1 MAQKSVKE
9 NIEQILADGRT
20 VQIEP
25 HGWSMYP
32 LLVPGRDQA
41 IIAPAEPEKMR
52 RGDVV
57 LYRREQGILVLHR
70 IWKVTPE
77 GFYMVGDNQSK
88 VEGPLRP
95 CQIKG
100 RLTAVIRNG
109 REILMQNPLSIFL
122 ARFWLLLRP
131 VRGPLS
137 AVAHRLRQIWQAYK
151 KG

>member
-1 MAQKSVKE
+1 MAQKIVNE
-9 NIEQILADGRT
+9 NIEQILADGHT

-32 LLVPGRDQA
+32 LLVPGRDQV
-41 IIAPAEPEKMR
+41 IIAPAEPEKMK
-52 RGDVV
+52 RGDVA

-70 IWKVTPE
+70 IWKVTPK

-88 VEGPLRP
+88 VEGPLHP

-109 REILMQNPLSIFL
+109 RKIPVQNPLLIFL
-122 ARFWLLLRP
+122 TRFWLFLCP

-137 AVAHRLRQIWQAYK
+137 AVAHRLRQIGRHI

>member
-1 MAQKSVKE
+1 MAQKNKKE
-9 NIEQILADGRT
+9 NIEQLLAAGRT

-41 IIAPAEPEKMR
+41 IIAPAEPEKMK
-52 RGDVV
+52 RGDVA
-57 LYRREQGILVLHR
+57 LYRRAQGILVLHR

-77 GFYMVGDNQSK
+77 GFYMVGDNQIE

-109 REILMQNPLSIFL
+109 HMIPVKNPLSIFL
-122 ARFWLLLRP
+122 TRFWLFLRP
-131 VRGPLS
+131 VRGPL
-137 AVAHRLRQIWQAYK
+137 AAAAHRLRQIGRPIK

>member
-9 NIEQILADGRT
+9 NIEQILADGHT

-41 IIAPAEPEKMR
+41 IIAQANPEKMK
-52 RGDVV
+52 RGDVA

-70 IWKVTPE
+70 IWKVRPE
-77 GFYMVGDNQSK
+77 GFYTVGDNQSK

-100 RLTAVIRNG
+100 RLTVVIRNG
-109 REILMQNPLSIFL
+109 RKIPVQNPLLIFL
-122 ARFWLLLRP
+122 TRFWLFLRP
-131 VRGPLS
+131 VRGPL
-137 AVAHRLRQIWQAYK
+137 AAAAHRLRQIGRPIK